1 MVYEY
6 FRVTGAR
13 DAALD
18 YSDLFRITL
27 RGDDVQKFDARWDEV
42 LLSINQVPSG
52 DILESLYE
60 MRAGESDQ
68 LKNELVMDKQE
79 IEQHLSQANDQKLKT
94 MVKRCMD
101 QKIRARNFEARNE
114 RIEREHWRKA

>member
-18 YSDLFRITL
+18 YSDLFRVTL
-27 RGDDVQKFDARWDEV
+27 RGDDVEKFDTRWDEV

-101 QKIRARNFEARNE
+101 QKIRAPKF
-114 RIEREHWRKA
+114 